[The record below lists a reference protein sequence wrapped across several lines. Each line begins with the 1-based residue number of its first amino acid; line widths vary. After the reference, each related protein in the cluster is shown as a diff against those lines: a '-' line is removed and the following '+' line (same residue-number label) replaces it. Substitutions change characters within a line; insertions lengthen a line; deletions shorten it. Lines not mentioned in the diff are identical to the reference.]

1 MAWWILVVVA
11 VALLLLWW
19 LAPGVLG
26 IILVPLAWVAAVV
39 VWWLVPVVALLVL
52 MPIFQLLAALNPWA
66 AAVVMV
72 LLGFL
77 VAWYFAT
84 HGAHIQAL
92 TWAVIWGMGG
102 VMALAGWLNWYALFV
117 ESVLL
122 IILLVPG
129 LVVPAWSGLLRWF
142 AVGELALTLL
152 LLWGRGAGLPGP
164 TLVFA
169 LLLLALAVL
178 LGAGAFRPYEARR
191 LRRRA
196 ATLATAAAV
205 AMLLWQPVVLPVAW
219 WLGQAAQATGQAI
232 SESPAGRWYRI
243 LALRAE
249 RKELGEASKTE
260 AIRQLQG
267 PLTDAHRRRWEK
279 GISQVPNLPLA
290 PQEWEDLGIPQQAD
304 P

>member
-26 IILVPLAWVAAVV
+26 IILVPLAWLAAVV

-152 LLWGRGAGLPGP
+152 LLWGQGAGLPGP

-169 LLLLALAVL
+169 LLLLALSALVGS
-178 LGAGAFRPYEARR
+178 GAYRPYESRR
-191 LRRRA
+191 LRRR
-196 ATLATAAAV
+196 LAGLAVMAAV
-205 AMLLWQPVVLPVAW
+205 VLLLWQPVLY
-219 WLGQAAQATGQAI
+219 
-232 SESPAGRWYRI
+232 PAGQVAVDAAKATARAVADSPPARWYHVI
-243 LALRAE
+243 ALRWE
-249 RKELGEASKTE
+249 RREIGERAKTE
-260 AIRQLQG
+260 ALRQLQG